1 MTKEEFKQMFIKMIN
16 YGWARTEFFAHLN
29 EVANDD
35 RQLAKVHKK
44 AELVAYRN
52 NISIHDALYGLI
64 RKGYV

>member
-1 MTKEEFKQMFIKMIN
+1 MTKEEFKKMFIKVIN
-16 YGWARTEFFAHLN
+16 FGWSQSALLNHLN

-35 RQLAKVHKK
+35 RQLAKVQNM
-44 AELVAYRN
+44 ADLVAYRN